1 MKDRKIILASGS
13 PRRIEMMQSHGYA
26 PIICPAKVEENLPV
40 IGGMK
45 ETAMFLSL
53 KKAKHVEKNGEFD
66 DGSIIIAADT
76 IVYKDE
82 VMGKPLDSDDCFRML
97 DALKNDVHYV
107 VTGVAMV
114 VVGAQKTHVFADVTK
129 VFFKDYSDEELRDYL
144 AGNEWKD
151 KAGGYAIQGHFARYV
166 DKIEG
171 DYDNVVGFPW
181 YRIESEL
188 KKLQEE

>member
-1 MKDRKIILASGS
+1 
-13 PRRIEMMQSHGYA
+13 
-26 PIICPAKVEENLPV
+26 
-40 IGGMK
+40 
-45 ETAMFLSL
+45 
-53 KKAKHVEKNGEFD
+53 
-66 DGSIIIAADT
+66 
-76 IVYKDE
+76 
-82 VMGKPLDSDDCFRML
+82 
-97 DALKNDVHYV
+97 
-107 VTGVAMV
+107 MV
-114 VVGAQKTHVFADVTK
+114 VIGAQKTHVFADATK